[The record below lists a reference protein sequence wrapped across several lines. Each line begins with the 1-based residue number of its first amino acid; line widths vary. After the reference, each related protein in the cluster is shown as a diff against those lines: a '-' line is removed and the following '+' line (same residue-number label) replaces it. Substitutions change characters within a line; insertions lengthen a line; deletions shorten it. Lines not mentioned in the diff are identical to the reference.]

1 MNSAE
6 ALAQFEAQG
15 TLQPGEEGWWKVW
28 GANVHSVRKGDLVL
42 STSSVTGKVVAD
54 LVEDTFVSKSY
65 PMRGGLIADGKEFTL
80 GALTNII
87 VVRWGTHNTLA

>member
-28 GANVHSVRKGDLVL
+28 GANVHSVRPGDLVM
-42 STSSVTGKVVAD
+42 SKVDGEVVTD
-54 LVEDTFVSKSY
+54 LVEDTFKANAY
-65 PMRGGLIADGKEFTL
+65 PMRAGFVIDGAKCTF
-80 GALTNII
+80 GALTNVI
-87 VVRWGTHNTLA
+87 VVRWGTKNTLA